1 MSAITWTTEA
11 AALPLAPSNRIIN
24 LAQRLGFG
32 VALILAAGSAYA
44 AILLAILMATSIFQ
58 F

>member
-11 AALPLAPSNRIIN
+11 AASPLAPSNRIMS

>member
-11 AALPLAPSNRIIN
+11 AASPLAPSDSIIN

-32 VALILAAGSAYA
+32 VALIVAAGSAHA
-44 AILLAILMATSIFQ
+44 AILLAVLMATSIFQ